1 VAEAAVDLSQYR
13 RGRVPRDVR
22 LAQVLALAEELFA
35 EHGYTAASMDEL
47 ARRAGVS
54 KPMVYN
60 LVGSKEELFRTCMD
74 RTADELATRIRA
86 AVEGETDLRRLL
98 LAGGRAWFD
107 YVAEH
112 RALWTALLGGS
123 DAPMGAE
130 IAHIRWRQARL
141 VAAILAESAP
151 ATAPPASDMLLE
163 AVAHLV
169 NGAFESVTRW
179 WADHPDITT
188 TALAELCTDIL
199 FPGLLAVSTAPPAG
213 WAHVARQ

>member
-22 LAQVLALAEELFA
+22 LAHVLGLAEELFA

-86 AVEGETDLRRLL
+86 AVAGETDLRRLL
-98 LAGGRAWFD
+98 AAGARAWFD

-112 RALWTALLGGS
+112 RALWTSLLGGGDS
-123 DAPMGAE
+123 PMSAE
-130 IAHIRWRQARL
+130 IDQIRWRQARL
-141 VAAILAESAP
+141 VAAILAETAP
-151 ATAPPASDMLLE
+151 AGSSPPPALLD
-163 AVAHLV
+163 AVAHLL
-169 NGAFESVTRW
+169 NGAFEGITRW
-179 WADHPDITT
+179 WNDHPAATT
-188 TALAELCTDIL
+188 SALAELCTDIL
-199 FPGLLAVSTAPPAG
+199 FPGLIAVSTAPPAD
-213 WAHVARQ
+213 WAG